1 MDIKNINDEHIKVL
15 AQRTI
20 DTLNN
25 GKKLVVFCHD
35 ANFKSDP
42 WRRHVSLWIIHDGN
56 EVYNLADLVE
66 AMEVEERMKSRNDQF
81 SVSSVERFMRDF
93 IRQLDVCFGA
103 TFDAETDTEKYYR
116 FLAA

>member
-15 AQRTI
+15 AQRVI
-20 DTLNN
+20 ETLNN

-35 ANFKSDP
+35 GNFNSDP

-66 AMEVEERMKSRNDQF
+66 AMEVAKRMPSRDSQF
-81 SVSSVERFMRDF
+81 NVTYVGQFVQDF
-93 IRQLDVCFGA
+93 IRQLDIYFGA
-103 TFDAETDTEKYYR
+103 KFDAETDAEKYYR

>member
-1 MDIKNINDEHIKVL
+1 MDITNITDEKIKVL
-15 AQRTI
+15 AQRVI
-20 DTLNN
+20 ETLNN

-35 ANFKSDP
+35 ANFNSDP

-66 AMEVEERMKSRNDQF
+66 AMEVAKRMPSRIGQF
-81 SVSSVERFMRDF
+81 NVTYVGQFVQDF
-93 IRQLDVCFGA
+93 IRQLDIYFG
-103 TFDAETDTEKYYR
+103 TKFDAAVDTERYYR